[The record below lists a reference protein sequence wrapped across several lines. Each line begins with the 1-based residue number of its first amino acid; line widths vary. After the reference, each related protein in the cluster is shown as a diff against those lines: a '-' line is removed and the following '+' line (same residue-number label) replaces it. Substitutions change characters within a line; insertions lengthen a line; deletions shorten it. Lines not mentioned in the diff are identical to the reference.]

1 MSELP
6 GLEWAAGNNIEKT
19 GLECNNIEKV
29 ESWIMTKSF
38 YLKILPGLAVAVL
51 LIACEKGPDFDYV
64 HLPGT
69 EPASGANMPFT
80 SAIKVNSGTIVFLS
94 GITAAPVPHSH
105 PHVPAEFDQL
115 DFSAAAQAE
124 SIMKRLQET
133 MQAAGGELTDI
144 IQVTRFVKDVGANQ
158 DAINQVMSRHW
169 GPDHRPASTTV
180 EIVRLATDP
189 RFLLEV
195 EAVAVLPD

>member
-1 MSELP
+1 MK
-6 GLEWAAGNNIEKT
+6 NH
-19 GLECNNIEKV
+19 
-29 ESWIMTKSF
+29 SF
-38 YLKILPGLAVAVL
+38 GRL
-51 LIACEKGPDFDYV
+51 LISSAIALVLAGCGQTGPDFEYI

-69 EPASGANMPFT
+69 EPAAGANMPFT
-80 SAIKVNSGTIVFLS
+80 SAIKVRGGTIVFLS
-94 GITAAPVPHSH
+94 GITSAPVPHSH
-105 PHVPAEFDQL
+105 PHIPAEFDHL
-115 DFSAAAQAE
+115 DFSAEAQTE
-124 SIMKRLQET
+124 EIMKRLKRTVE
-133 MQAAGGELTDI
+133 AAGGEITDV

-158 DAINQVMSRHW
+158 DAINRVMNEHW